1 MTTPSTTVT
10 TRQKGTLGILQV
22 TAGATMISF
31 SAVFVKLSH
40 VEPTA
45 AGFYRM
51 LFGGLIL
58 WGLVWFKGE
67 RLYHGPQN
75 FLMILFCSL
84 FFALDLTFW
93 HRSIHYV
100 GVGLSTLLANF
111 QVFFLAAFGIIALGE
126 KPRFRLLISIPL
138 AIVGLYL
145 IVGLNWKELGTEY
158 KTGILFGLITAVF
171 YSAYI
176 LTLRRAQSRSA
187 DKRSFSTIAF
197 ISLLTSFVMG
207 IEALIQKERFFI
219 PDLQTWCALIG
230 YGFIAQV
237 LGWVLIAKGL
247 LKAEASR
254 VGLILLLQPTL
265 AFVWD
270 ILFFKR
276 PTGPV
281 EVVGALLAL
290 FAIYLGTTSQT
301 HPDSE
306 SSRST

>member
-1 MTTPSTTVT
+1 MKTPSTTVT
-10 TRQKGTLGILQV
+10 TGQKRTLGILQV

-40 VEPTA
+40 VEPTM

-51 LFGGLIL
+51 FFGGLIL
-58 WGLVWFKGE
+58 FAIVCFKGE
-67 RLYHGPQN
+67 RLYRGPQN
-75 FLMILFCSL
+75 FLMILLCSL

-126 KPRFRLLISIPL
+126 KPSFKFLISIPL
-138 AIVGLYL
+138 AMVGLYL
-145 IVGLNWKELGTEY
+145 IVGLNWSELGAEY
-158 KTGILFGLITAVF
+158 KTGILFGLITALF

-176 LTLRRAQSRSA
+176 LTLKNTQSKSA
-187 DKRSFSTIAF
+187 DKTGFSTIAF
-197 ISLLTSFVMG
+197 ISILTSFIMA

-219 PDLQTWCALIG
+219 PDLQSWWALIG
-230 YGFIAQV
+230 YGFIGQV

-265 AFVWD
+265 SFVWD

-281 EVVGALLAL
+281 EILGALLAL

-301 HPDSE
+301 
-306 SSRST
+306 R

>member
-1 MTTPSTTVT
+1 MTTTPITSPIHPK
-10 TRQKGTLGILQV
+10 RTLGILQL

-31 SAVFVKLSH
+31 SAVFVKLAH
-40 VEPTA
+40 VEPTM

-58 WGLVWFKGE
+58 LAIVWFRGE
-67 RLYHGPQN
+67 RLYYGLQN
-75 FLMILFCSL
+75 LLMVLLCSL

-100 GVGLSTLLANF
+100 GPGLSTLLANF
-111 QVFFLAAFGIIALGE
+111 QVFFLAAFGIITLGE
-126 KPRFRLLISIPL
+126 KPRLNLLISIPL
-138 AIVGLYL
+138 AMVGLYL
-145 IVGLNWKELGTEY
+145 IVGLNWGDLETEY
-158 KTGILFGLITAVF
+158 KTGIVFGLITALF

-176 LTLRRAQSRSA
+176 LTLRKTQSISA
-187 DKRSFSTIAF
+187 NKRTFSTIAL
-197 ISLLTSFVMG
+197 ISLLTSFIMG
-207 IEALIQKERFFI
+207 LEALVQKEHFRV
-219 PDLQTWCALIG
+219 PDLQSWWALLG

-237 LGWVLIAKGL
+237 LGWVLIARGL
-247 LKAEASR
+247 LKTEASR

-281 EVVGALLAL
+281 EILGALLAL
-290 FAIYLGTTSQT
+290 FAIYLGTTSQN
-301 HPDSE
+301 
-306 SSRST
+306 R